1 MENKPTT
8 QTKGRYELRYRG
20 VDCLNCGHP
29 LELSDK
35 YCPNCSQA
43 NSTKKLT
50 LLDFFE
56 EFLANYL
63 SYDSKL
69 WRTLAA
75 LLLKPGKI
83 TKEYISGRRLSYTNP
98 FRFLL
103 SLSIIY
109 FLILSFN
116 SEFESFNKFGYE
128 NRKPIFNLMHEEFD
142 KIEFENEEERALA
155 LAQMDSLKING
166 FFKNQISDK
175 DSTILKDP
183 KSYFKKINTKELTSR
198 FLGKIDFFNSIIK
211 YDTIYYFE
219 QGVTKFNIPE
229 NKENEMAFNLANSFV
244 EIEKRPGS
252 FLNSLISKLP
262 FTTFFFL
269 PFFSFFIWL
278 VYIRKKY
285 TYTDHLIFSF
295 HNQSL
300 LFILLIVSN
309 LINAVFNFGS
319 EGLFILIF
327 AIYLYKAM
335 RNFYQQGR
343 VKTVIKYFFLNTIF
357 FILGIIAITI
367 LIAQS
372 VFTY

>member
-1 MENKPTT
+1 MENKPTVKAT
-8 QTKGRYELRYRG
+8 ERYRLQYRG

-29 LELSDK
+29 LKLSDK

-56 EFLANYL
+56 EFFANYF

-75 LLLKPGKI
+75 LMLKPGKI
-83 TKEYISGRRLSYTNP
+83 TRAYIDGKRLSYTNP

-103 SLSIIY
+103 SLAIVY
-109 FLILSFN
+109 FLLISFHN
-116 SEFESFNKFGYE
+116 EFESWNKFGSE
-128 NRKPIFNLMHEEFD
+128 NNTPIFDFQNQISNLEF
-142 KIEFENEEERALA
+142 KNEEEKKQT
-155 LAQMDSLKING
+155 LAQLDSLKLNRIIGNRL
-166 FFKNQISDK
+166 SRK
-175 DSTILKDP
+175 DSTILSDP
-183 KSYFKKINTKELTSR
+183 KQFFNTIEKSGVFER
-198 FLGKIDFFNSIIK
+198 FLEKIQFFNVVSK
-211 YDTIYYFE
+211 HTTVYEFE
-219 QGVTKFNIPE
+219 QVSSLYDLPKARE
-229 NKENEMAFNLANSFV
+229 NKMAFNLAGSLR
-244 EIEKRPGS
+244 EIEMRPGT

-262 FTTFFFL
+262 FATFFFL
-269 PFFSFFIWL
+269 PFFSFFIWM

-309 LINAVFNFGS
+309 LINVLFNIGS
-319 EGLFILIF
+319 EGLFLFLF

-335 RNFYQQGR
+335 RNFYQQGSCLLYTSPSPR
-343 VKTVIKYFFLNTIF
+343 D
-357 FILGIIAITI
+357 
-367 LIAQS
+367 
-372 VFTY
+372 

>member
-1 MENKPTT
+1 MENQPTNKVT
-8 QTKGRYELRYRG
+8 ERYRLQYRG

-29 LELSDK
+29 LKLTDK

-56 EFLANYL
+56 EFFANYF

-69 WRTLAA
+69 WRTLTV

-83 TKEYISGRRLSYTNP
+83 TRAYIDGKRLSYTNP

-103 SLSIIY
+103 SLAIVY
-109 FLILSFN
+109 FLIISFN
-116 SEFESFNKFGYE
+116 SEFESWNKFGSE
-128 NRKPIFNLMHEEFD
+128 NKTPIFDLKSQIDDLEF
-142 KIEFENEEERALA
+142 KNEEEKKKTLA
-155 LAQMDSLKING
+155 ELDSLKLDRWTGNRLHT
-166 FFKNQISDK
+166 K
-175 DSTILKDP
+175 DSTLLKNPKQYFNKIKKSNAFPRFIEKIQFFNALIKHENIFEFEQALTLIEAP
-183 KSYFKKINTKELTSR
+183 KSS
-198 FLGKIDFFNSIIK
+198 
-211 YDTIYYFE
+211 
-219 QGVTKFNIPE
+219 E
-229 NKENEMAFNLANSFV
+229 NKMAYNLAGSLMEV
-244 EIEKRPGS
+244 EKRPGT

-262 FTTFFFL
+262 FATFFFL
-269 PFFSFFIWL
+269 PFFSFFIWM

-309 LINAVFNFGS
+309 LLNVIFKIDSA
-319 EGLFILIF
+319 GLFLFLF

-343 VKTVIKYFFLNTIF
+343 VKTIIKYLFLNTIF
-357 FILGIIAITI
+357 FILGSIAIII
-367 LIAQS
+367 LIAAS